1 MSHQVAKT
9 NAETE
14 EAKRKA
20 EEEEWG
26 HFGSWDFGI
35 LVIYCWIITDQH
47 QAWFDG
53 SEQESGVSGKGFLAP
68 LPGMGREIDT

>member
-1 MSHQVAKT
+1 MRRIICGVLFCWLFVLSKILLVTMSHQVEKT

-20 EEEEWG
+20 EEEWG

-35 LVIYCWIITDQH
+35 LVTYC
-47 QAWFDG
+47 
-53 SEQESGVSGKGFLAP
+53 
-68 LPGMGREIDT
+68 

>member
-1 MSHQVAKT
+1 MRRIICRVLFCWLFVLSKILLVTMSHQVAKT

-35 LVIYCWIITDQH
+35 LVIDC
-47 QAWFDG
+47 
-53 SEQESGVSGKGFLAP
+53 
-68 LPGMGREIDT
+68 

>member
-1 MSHQVAKT
+1 MIIRRIICGVLFCWSFVLFEILLVTLSHQVAKT
-9 NAETE
+9 NAEAE

-35 LVIYCWIITDQH
+35 LVIDC
-47 QAWFDG
+47 
-53 SEQESGVSGKGFLAP
+53 
-68 LPGMGREIDT
+68 

>member
-1 MSHQVAKT
+1 MGLEKIQGHRTEQSTHCAMSHQVAKT

-35 LVIYCWIITDQH
+35 LVILNHY
-47 QAWFDG
+47 
-53 SEQESGVSGKGFLAP
+53 
-68 LPGMGREIDT
+68 

>member
-1 MSHQVAKT
+1 MRRIICGLLFCRLFVLFEILLVTMSHQVAKT

-35 LVIYCWIITDQH
+35 LVTYC
-47 QAWFDG
+47 
-53 SEQESGVSGKGFLAP
+53 
-68 LPGMGREIDT
+68 